1 MENCIAHAPL
11 GSSSEYQLPETGLLP
26 ASNPEVRRG
35 KVNMVIFLSVLLNL
49 CQVAEHL
56 FSFLLVF

>member
-1 MENCIAHAPL
+1 MEKYIARAPF
-11 GSSSEYQLPETGLLP
+11 GPSSEHQPPETGLLP
-26 ASNPEVRRG
+26 ASSPEVRRG
-35 KVNMVIFLSVLLNL
+35 KVNMVIFLSVLLNF